1 MIQEIKEIRR
11 VKIDKSSILFKL
23 WKSFVFF
30 AGLILISI
38 WLFQTVFLSS
48 FYETMKIREVTK
60 VGNELRNDYKSQD
73 FETKLSN
80 YANTKGLEIKVLD
93 EKGAWVFPLRLFD
106 EFVERPRMIWENFDK
121 FFGSLKRDNR
131 IYKIYTVRY
140 ENLKDPSII
149 YAGYLGNT
157 DGEDYYLYINSVLK
171 PVDATVD
178 VIRRMLLIISF
189 LALIFAS
196 ITAYFVSRRLSR
208 PLVRMSNT
216 AKELAKGDYKVQFRK
231 GEYTEIDDLSN
242 TLNYAKN
249 ELTKTIEM
257 RKDLVANVSHDL
269 KTPLTVIKSYGE
281 MIRDISGSNE
291 KLRNKHL
298 ETIISEADNLT
309 DLVNDL
315 LDLSKIESN
324 LEEIRKEEFDL
335 EDSLN
340 EVLNRFKINKNYS
353 DYKFEI
359 DSSGDTRILGDRSK
373 INQVI
378 YNLINNAIN
387 YSPVNK
393 NIKILIKGNERE
405 TEFHCIDKGIGIKEE
420 DIKGIWDR
428 FYRVRNNHT
437 RPEIGTGLGLY
448 IVKTIMDLHGF
459 KYGVHSKIN
468 EGSDFYFIANK

>member
-1 MIQEIKEIRR
+1 MTQEVKEIRR
-11 VKIDKSSILFKL
+11 IRIDKNSILFKL
-23 WKSFVFF
+23 WKYFVSF
-30 AGLILISI
+30 AALILISI

-48 FYETMKIREVTK
+48 FYETMKIHEVTK
-60 VGNELRNDYKSQD
+60 VGNQLRAEYESED

-93 EKGAWVFPLRLFD
+93 ETGAWVFPLRLFD
-106 EFVERPRMIWENFDK
+106 EFIERPRMIWENFDK

-157 DGEDYYLYINSVLK
+157 NGEDYYLYINSVLK

-178 VIRRMLLIISF
+178 VIRRMLIIISFISLVMALIIS
-189 LALIFAS
+189 
-196 ITAYFVSRRLSR
+196 YFVSKRLSR

-216 AKELAKGDYKVQFRK
+216 AKELAKGDYKVEFRK

-242 TLNYAKN
+242 TLNYAKD

-281 MIRDISGSNE
+281 MIRDISGPNE
-291 KLRNKHL
+291 ELRNKHL

-309 DLVNDL
+309 ALVNDL
-315 LDLSKIESN
+315 LDLSKVESN
-324 LEEIRKEEFDL
+324 LEEIKKEEFNL
-335 EDSLN
+335 EDSLYY
-340 EVLNRFKINKNYS
+340 VLDRFKINKNFS
-353 DYKFEI
+353 EYKFNIKSEGNTKI
-359 DSSGDTRILGDRSK
+359 KADKSK

-387 YSPVNK
+387 YSPDNK
-393 NIKILIKGNERE
+393 EIEIVIKGDSMF
-405 TEFHCIDKGIGIKEE
+405 TEFHCIDNGIGIKEE
-420 DIKGIWDR
+420 DINGIWDR
-428 FYRVRNNHT
+428 FYRVRDNHA

-448 IVKTIMDLHGF
+448 IVKTILELHDF
-459 KYGVHSKIN
+459 EYGVHSKFG
-468 EGSDFYFIANK
+468 EGSDFYFIATK

>member
-1 MIQEIKEIRR
+1 MIREIKEVRR
-11 VKIDKSSILFKL
+11 IKIDKNSILFKL
-23 WKSFVFF
+23 WKYFVFF

-60 VGNELRNDYKSQD
+60 VGNELRSEYKLQD

-93 EKGAWVFPLRLFD
+93 QNGAWVFPLRLFD
-106 EFVERPRMIWENFDK
+106 EFVERPRMIWDNFDK
-121 FFGSLKRDNR
+121 FFGSLSRDKRT
-131 IYKIYTVRY
+131 YKIYTVRY

-149 YAGYLGNT
+149 YAGYLGKT

-178 VIRRMLLIISF
+178 VIRRILIIISF
-189 LALIFAS
+189 LSLIFAS
-196 ITAYFVSRRLSR
+196 ITAYFVSKRLSR

-216 AKELAKGDYKVQFRK
+216 AKELAKGDYKVTFRK

-281 MIRDISGSNE
+281 MIRDISGPNE
-291 KLRNKHL
+291 VLRNKHL
-298 ETIISEADNLT
+298 ETIISEADKLT

-315 LDLSKIESN
+315 LDLSKMESN
-324 LEEIRKEEFDL
+324 LEEIKKEEYDL
-335 EDSLN
+335 KDSVE
-340 EVLNRFKINKNYS
+340 EVLDRFKINK
-353 DYKFEI
+353 DFTAYKFDIEA
-359 DSSGDTRILGDRSK
+359 SGDTRIFADKSK
-373 INQVI
+373 INRVI
-378 YNLINNAIN
+378 YNLVNNAIN

-393 NIKILIKGNERE
+393 EIKLIIKGDEKE
-405 TEFHCIDKGIGIKEE
+405 TEFHCIDKGIGISEK
-420 DIKGIWDR
+420 DIRGIWDR
-428 FYRVRNNHT
+428 FYRVRDNHT

-459 KYGVHSKIN
+459 DYGVNSKLGQ
-468 EGSDFYFIANK
+468 GSDFYFIGKK

>member
-1 MIQEIKEIRR
+1 MTQEVKEIRR
-11 VKIDKSSILFKL
+11 IRIDRNSILFKL
-23 WKSFVFF
+23 WKYFVSF
-30 AGLILISI
+30 AALILISI

-48 FYETMKIREVTK
+48 FYETMKIHEVTK
-60 VGNELRNDYKSQD
+60 VGNELRAEYESED

-93 EKGAWVFPLRLFD
+93 ETGAWVFPLRLFD
-106 EFVERPRMIWENFDK
+106 EFIERPRMIWENFDK

-157 DGEDYYLYINSVLK
+157 NGEDYYLYINSVLK

-178 VIRRMLLIISF
+178 VIRRMLIIISFISLIMALIIS
-189 LALIFAS
+189 
-196 ITAYFVSRRLSR
+196 YFVSRRLSR

-216 AKELAKGDYKVQFRK
+216 AKELAKGDYKVEFRK

-242 TLNYAKN
+242 TLNYAKD

-257 RKDLVANVSHDL
+257 RKDLIANVSHDL

-281 MIRDISGSNE
+281 MIRDISGPNE
-291 KLRNKHL
+291 QLRNKHL

-309 DLVNDL
+309 ALVNDL
-315 LDLSKIESN
+315 LDLSKVESN
-324 LEEIRKEEFDL
+324 LEEIKKEEFNL
-335 EDSLN
+335 EDALYY
-340 EVLNRFKINKNYS
+340 VLDRFKINKNYS
-353 DYKFEI
+353 EYKFNIISEGNTKI
-359 DSSGDTRILGDRSK
+359 KADKSK

-387 YSPVNK
+387 YSPNNK
-393 NIKILIKGNERE
+393 NIEIAIKGNDKY
-405 TEFHCIDKGIGIKEE
+405 TEFHCIDKGIGIREE
-420 DIKGIWDR
+420 DISGIWDR
-428 FYRVRNNHT
+428 FYRVRDNHA

-448 IVKTIMDLHGF
+448 IVKTILELHDF
-459 KYGVHSKIN
+459 EYGVHSKFG
-468 EGSDFYFIANK
+468 EGSDFYFIATK

>member
-11 VKIDKSSILFKL
+11 VKIDKNSILFKL
-23 WKSFVFF
+23 WKYFVFF

-60 VGNELRNDYKSQD
+60 VGNELRSDYNSKD

-93 EKGAWVFPLRLFD
+93 ENGAWVYPLRLFD

-131 IYKIYTVRY
+131 TYKIYTVRY

-157 DGEDYYLYINSVLK
+157 DGEEYYLYINSVLK

-178 VIRRMLLIISF
+178 VIRRILVIISF

-196 ITAYFVSRRLSR
+196 ITAYFVSKRLSG

-242 TLNYAKN
+242 TLNYAKD

-291 KLRNKHL
+291 ALRNKHL
-298 ETIISEADNLT
+298 ETIINEADNLT
-309 DLVNDL
+309 ALVNDL

-324 LEEIRKEEFDL
+324 LEKIKKEEFRL
-335 EDSLN
+335 EDSVY
-340 EVLNRFKINKNYS
+340 EVLDRFKINKNYS

-359 DSSGDTRILGDRSK
+359 DSNGDTRILGDRSK

-393 NIKILIKGNERE
+393 NIKLVIKGDENK
-405 TEFHCIDKGIGIKEE
+405 TEFHCIDKGIGIREE
-420 DIKGIWDR
+420 DINGIWDR

-448 IVKTIMDLHGF
+448 IVKTIMDLHGYE
-459 KYGVHSKIN
+459 YGVHSKIN
-468 EGSDFYFIANK
+468 EGSDFYFIGNK

>member
-1 MIQEIKEIRR
+1 MTQEIKEIKKI
-11 VKIDKSSILFKL
+11 KIDKNSILFKL
-23 WKSFVFF
+23 WEYFVIF

-60 VGNELRNDYKSQD
+60 VGNELRNEYESSD

-93 EKGAWVFPLRLFD
+93 ENGAWVFPLRLFD

-131 IYKIYTVRY
+131 TYKIYTVKY

-149 YAGYLGNT
+149 YAGYLGIT

-178 VIRRMLLIISF
+178 VIRRMLIIISF
-189 LALIFAS
+189 LSLIFAS
-196 ITAYFVSRRLSR
+196 ITAYFVSKRLSR

-216 AKELAKGDYKVQFRK
+216 AKELAAGDYKVKFKK
-231 GEYTEIDDLSN
+231 GEYTEIDNLSN

-281 MIRDISGSNE
+281 MIRDISGPNE
-291 KLRNKHL
+291 ELRNRHL

-324 LEEIRKEEFDL
+324 LEEIKKEEFDL
-335 EDSLN
+335 NDSLG
-340 EVLNRFKINKNYS
+340 EVLDRFKINKNCS
-353 DYKFEI
+353 DYKFIVESKGNTKI
-359 DSSGDTRILGDRSK
+359 KGDKSK
-373 INQVI
+373 IKQVI

-387 YSPVNK
+387 YSPDNK
-393 NIKILIKGNERE
+393 NIKIIISGDENI
-405 TEFHCIDKGIGIKEE
+405 TEFHCIDKGIGIREE
-420 DIKGIWDR
+420 DIEEIWDR
-428 FYRVRNNHT
+428 FYRVRDNHT

-448 IVKTIMDLHGF
+448 IVKTILELHNF
-459 KYGVHSKIN
+459 EYGVNSKIN
-468 EGSDFYFIANK
+468 EGSDFYFIGTK

>member
-11 VKIDKSSILFKL
+11 VKIDKNSILFKL
-23 WKSFVFF
+23 WKSFVIF

-60 VGNELRNDYKSQD
+60 VGNELRSEYNSED

-93 EKGAWVFPLRLFD
+93 ENGAWVFPLRLFD

-131 IYKIYTVRY
+131 TYKIYTVRY

-178 VIRRMLLIISF
+178 VIRRILIIISF

-216 AKELAKGDYKVQFRK
+216 AKELAKGDYKVTF
-231 GEYTEIDDLSN
+231 
-242 TLNYAKN
+242 NYAKN

-281 MIRDISGSNE
+281 MIRDISGPNE
-291 KLRNKHL
+291 TLRNKHL

-309 DLVNDL
+309 ALVNDL

-324 LEEIRKEEFDL
+324 LEEIKKEEFDL
-335 EDSLN
+335 EDSVH
-340 EVLNRFKINKNYS
+340 EVLDRFKINKNYS
-353 DYKFEI
+353 DYSFII
-359 DSSGDTRILGDRSK
+359 DSQGDTRILGDRSK

-393 NIKILIKGNERE
+393 EIKLVIRGDEEK
-405 TEFHCIDKGIGIKEE
+405 TEFHCIDRGIGIEEE

-448 IVKTIMDLHGF
+448 IVKTIMELHGYE
-459 KYGVHSKIN
+459 YGVHSKIN
-468 EGSDFYFIANK
+468 EGSDFYFIGSK